1 MLFLAS
7 INHHRIGFDATVRTD
22 DNRAVALAFRGVDTF
37 GDIHPHGTFP
47 RQSSYHFSYHP
58 SHTRSKILMRKR
70 LDGRGGGIQTLSPS
84 DENTNHPARIVKALA
99 EIGSVRTA
107 QLARVGYFGQL
118 KTLTL

>member
-1 MLFLAS
+1 
-7 INHHRIGFDATVRTD
+7 
-22 DNRAVALAFRGVDTF
+22 
-37 GDIHPHGTFP
+37 
-47 RQSSYHFSYHP
+47 
-58 SHTRSKILMRKR
+58 MRKR